1 MTRHLYRSRTD
12 RYIGGVCGGL
22 AKTYNWDPTLVRIV
36 ALLLILG
43 MGSGLLVYLILW
55 AIVPLEPM
63 N

>member
-1 MTRHLYRSRTD
+1 MAPRLYRSRTD

-22 AKTYNWDPTLVRIV
+22 ARTYNWDPTLVRIV

-63 N
+63 C

>member
-1 MTRHLYRSRTD
+1 MASRLYRSRTD

-22 AKTYNWDPTLVRIV
+22 ARTYNWDPTLVRIV

-55 AIVPLEPM
+55 AIVPLEPAY
-63 N
+63 